1 MANDTIKKPDSE
13 WFEWLTDLRD
23 SGAINMMGAPRI
35 MHEEMGVPLQEARDI
50 FTRWAKHLT
59 EQRNATD

>member
-1 MANDTIKKPDSE
+1 MADNTITKPDSE
-13 WFEWLTDLRD
+13 WFTFLTDLRD

-50 FTRWAKHLT
+50 FTRWTKHLQK
-59 EQRNATD
+59 QRAN

>member
-1 MANDTIKKPDSE
+1 MANDTITKPDSE
-13 WFEWLTDLRD
+13 WFTFLTDLRD

-50 FTRWAKHLT
+50 FTRWPKHLQK
-59 EQRNATD
+59 QRAN

>member
-1 MANDTIKKPDSE
+1 MANDTITKPDSE
-13 WFEWLTDLRD
+13 WLTFLTDLRD

-50 FTRWAKHLT
+50 FTRWTKHLQK
-59 EQRNATD
+59 QRAN

>member
-1 MANDTIKKPDSE
+1 MATDTITKPDSE
-13 WFEWLTDLRD
+13 WFTFLTDLRD

-50 FTRWAKHLT
+50 FTRWTKHLQK
-59 EQRNATD
+59 QRAN

>member
-1 MANDTIKKPDSE
+1 MANDTITKPDSE
-13 WFEWLTDLRD
+13 WFTFLTDLRY

-50 FTRWAKHLT
+50 FTRWTKHLQK
-59 EQRNATD
+59 QRAN